1 MTCVLDCTFCA
12 ALFLP
17 HEKSGAVK
25 DIFKTLDDD
34 NNDVLVPAQWW
45 NEMAELLVTALSRGR
60 LKHADALDIIRLFS
74 LFHFSTEAGFGG
86 EYTGR
91 ILDLAGMYHI
101 SAADAAY
108 LELAVR
114 KKARLGTLNGQLKA
128 ACAKAGISS
137 LL

>member
-1 MTCVLDCTFCA
+1 MICVLDCSFCA
-12 ALFLP
+12 ALFLS
-17 HEKSGAVK
+17 HEKSGMVK
-25 DIFKTLDDD
+25 DIFRTLDDD
-34 NNDVLVPAQWW
+34 DEVLVPVQWW
-45 NEMAELLVTALSRGR
+45 NEMAELLITALSRGR

-74 LFHFSTEAGFGG
+74 LFHFSTETGYGG

-91 ILDLAGMYHI
+91 ILDIAGLYHI

-114 KKARLGTLNGQLKA
+114 KKARLGTLSGQLKA
-128 ACAKAGISS
+128 CCSKAGIES

>member
-1 MTCVLDCTFCA
+1 MICVLDCTFCA

-34 NNDVLVPAQWW
+34 DEVLVPVQWW

-60 LKHADALDIIRLFS
+60 LKHADALDIARLFS
-74 LFHFSTEAGFGG
+74 MFHFGTELGYGR
-86 EYTGR
+86 EYTER
-91 ILDLAGMYHI
+91 ILDMAGLYHI

-114 KKARLGTLNGQLKA
+114 KKARLGTLNSQLKA
-128 ACAKAGISS
+128 CCSKAGIGS